1 MSGCRSVIV
10 PVLAL
15 PLESQ
20 GTNVNASTTRAMV
33 ATGSMTRRNGFLYF
47 LKSKPVAQRNDR
59 QVCHPGAIRPMLSST
74 TNVAPKIAIELAF
87 TAIPNSRMMMNG
99 TEAM

>member
-33 ATGSMTRRNGFLYF
+33 STGSMTRRNGFLYF
-47 LKSKPVAQRNDR
+47 LKSKPSRSGTTARFAT
-59 QVCHPGAIRPMLSST
+59 PAAILPMFKST
-74 TNVAPKIAIELAF
+74 TNVAPKTAIELAF